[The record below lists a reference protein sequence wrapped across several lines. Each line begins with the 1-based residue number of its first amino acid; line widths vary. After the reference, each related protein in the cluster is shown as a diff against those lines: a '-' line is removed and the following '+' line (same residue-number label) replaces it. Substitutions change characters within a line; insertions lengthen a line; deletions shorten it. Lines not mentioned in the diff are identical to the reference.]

1 MKGKFREIF
10 YLILSIF
17 FLCKLIL
24 FSVISPMPNSISYF
38 LILALLGFGTLLFF
52 KKFELEKNDN
62 FMKNISLKMQEN
74 TENYLNE
81 KEIETPLELRNLSSS
96 HGLELSLIYIGSASV
111 FFTILFI
118 FSNYIK
124 KMNQMNAKIY
134 VKTKMKI

>member
-1 MKGKFREIF
+1 MAHMNESLGVCLSYMNMMIICLGNIV
-10 YLILSIF
+10 LII
-17 FLCKLIL
+17 I
-24 FSVISPMPNSISYF
+24 
-38 LILALLGFGTLLFF
+38 
-52 KKFELEKNDN
+52 FELT
-62 FMKNISLKMQEN
+62 LKSVTSKLRGTKERIL
-74 TENYLNE
+74 ENYLNE